1 MQLKPLRYVTDT
13 PLNMA
18 AAVPSPVAIGS
29 TAVGIKTSEGVVM
42 AVEKRVT
49 SPLMVPSSIEKIL
62 EVDSHVGGQQH

>member
-1 MQLKPLRYVTDT
+1 
-13 PLNMA
+13 
-18 AAVPSPVAIGS
+18 
-29 TAVGIKTSEGVVM
+29 M